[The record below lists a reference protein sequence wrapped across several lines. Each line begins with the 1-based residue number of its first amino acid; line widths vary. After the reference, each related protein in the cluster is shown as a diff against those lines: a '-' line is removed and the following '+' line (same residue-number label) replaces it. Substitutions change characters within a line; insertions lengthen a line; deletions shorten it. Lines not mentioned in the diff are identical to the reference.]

1 MLSKGKSEA
10 LGVPESFV
18 RFFKNRKMNLPRIQY
33 ITHPEED
40 YSNLSWLE
48 KLADGGISWV
58 QLRIKEDDLVF
69 FHPTLHYKATFIEIA
84 DAMREKTKE
93 LGMLLTINDHPEIA
107 RLSKADGIHL
117 GVEDEAEESE
127 TSGFS
132 IYGATAHDL
141 TEMKKHPVKSVS
153 YFGVGPFK
161 KTSTKKKIKSA
172 LGTQGYISLLK
183 DMQEEKIEKPIFAIG
198 GIEENDISEI
208 MKTGVYGIAISGLI
222 HKSNFDSQ
230 LIKNIV
236 QNVND
241 HARSI

>member
-1 MLSKGKSEA
+1 
-10 LGVPESFV
+10 
-18 RFFKNRKMNLPRIQY
+18 MNLPRIQY

-58 QLRIKEDDLVF
+58 QLRIKEEDLIE
-69 FHPTLHYKATFIEIA
+69 FHLTLHYKVTFIEIA
-84 DAMREKTKE
+84 DLLREKTKE

-117 GVEDEAEESE
+117 GVEDETEESE
-127 TSGFS
+127 TCGFS
-132 IYGATAHDL
+132 IYGGTAHDL
-141 TEMKKHPVKSVS
+141 SEIKKHPIKSIS

-161 KTSTKKKIKSA
+161 ETSTKKKIKSI
-172 LGTQGYISLLK
+172 LGTEGYVSLLK
-183 DMQEEKIEKPIFAIG
+183 EMKEEGIEKPIFAIG
-198 GIEENDISEI
+198 GIEENDIPGI
-208 MKTGVYGIAISGLI
+208 LQTGVYGIALSGLI
-222 HKSNFDSQ
+222 HKSNFDLQ

-236 QNVND
+236 QKVND